1 MSMMKINRKKNIKI
15 CCVFTFADDFF
26 LINHYLLMVND
37 GAVKCLFDAVL
48 SRVALSD
55 GDSITKK

>member
-1 MSMMKINRKKNIKI
+1 
-15 CCVFTFADDFF
+15 
-26 LINHYLLMVND
+26 MVND

-55 GDSITKK
+55 GDSKENKEKKKKQKIIG

>member
-1 MSMMKINRKKNIKI
+1 
-15 CCVFTFADDFF
+15 
-26 LINHYLLMVND
+26 MVND

-55 GDSITKK
+55 GDSIQCEERKKQKITG